1 VTLGYWRDH
10 QLLSY
15 GVIRA
20 CRSGCKIGPLLADQE
35 EIAEALFLALKA
47 EAAINEPV
55 YLDVLEINPLTIHLA
70 EKYGM
75 TPVFETA
82 RMYLGEPPTFSS
94 DRWFGVTTF
103 ELG

>member
-1 VTLGYWRDH
+1 M
-10 QLLSY
+10 
-15 GVIRA
+15 
-20 CRSGCKIGPLLADQE
+20 GPLFADQS

-47 EAAINEPV
+47 KTTISDAV
-55 YLDVLEINPLTIHLA
+55 YLDVPETNSIAICLA

-82 RMYLGEPPTFSS
+82 RMYREEPLVFPS